1 MKLKSRLHTLATAAL
16 LICSGPHLLAQEE
29 FPEDVQDVPAAPID
43 NMIVIALILGYVL
56 LFILSKKPSKSILK
70 SINLDC

>member
-16 LICSGPHLLAQEE
+16 LICPAYTLLAQEE

-43 NMIVIALILGYVL
+43 NLIVMALVL
-56 LFILSKKPSKSILK
+56 AVCFAFYFIKKTNQTKAK
-70 SINLDC
+70 IN

>member
-16 LICSGPHLLAQEE
+16 LICPAYTLLAQEE

-43 NMIVIALILGYVL
+43 NLIVLALILAVCFAFY
-56 LFILSKKPSKSILK
+56 FIKKAKQVNEK
-70 SINLDC
+70 SIN